1 LENSELT
8 TSTVSTFSQPPTTA
22 QDNTIASRY
31 EAVQELHRHL
41 LDQAATLSQ
50 KLQASAADDQ
60 AASNTMSM
68 SSLTNDYRSR
78 KMAQV
83 LALLD
88 RETAMIDAVQERLQR
103 LQV

>member
-1 LENSELT
+1 VE
-8 TSTVSTFSQPPTTA
+8 
-22 QDNTIASRY
+22 
-31 EAVQELHRHL
+31 ELHRQL
-41 LDQAATLSQ
+41 LEQSNTLSQ
-50 KLQASAADDQ
+50 KIQESAAADQ
-60 AASNTMSM
+60 AEKEAMSM